1 MENLILNII
10 SISIAVPITVYWY
23 IKDSKK
29 AKKPITKM
37 EDKNGIY

>member
-29 AKKPITKM
+29 AKKEENNENKYT
-37 EDKNGIY
+37 N